1 VSAADAKKEPPVSPS
16 VGREGWRS
24 DLLRVVLRVTLVLG
38 SIVYLPSAYVAL
50 REGKNGVVVLDT
62 VALVLV
68 AALVTAPWFSR
79 RSRSAGLCGV
89 FYLLGVGLLLQ
100 VGAISQVFLV
110 GFSLFVTLL
119 LGRRWGL
126 RAVAL
131 SALTLLVAG
140 YLGIAH
146 PEMVLPGWKTE
157 TLVSWAIITANFTLV
172 DVSIVLA
179 LGTVIAALEK
189 ALRRAVS
196 ANADLEQSRALLDIA
211 GQTARLG
218 GWRLD
223 VNGEH
228 VEWSDECCELHEM
241 PLGTR
246 PTFGEALGF
255 MVEDFRAEVRTA
267 TELCATQGVP
277 FDKEGAIVT
286 AQGNPMWIRL
296 IGRPSRNGRGKVTHV
311 LGSMQDINDR
321 KLAEERH
328 EKLEDQLRQAQRM
341 ETVGLLAGGVA
352 HDFNNLLSVVLS
364 YSELLSEDLP
374 EGDPMRAD
382 LEEIGGAGRRALDLT
397 RQLLAFSRRQVLAPR
412 LTDLGLVVNGMQG
425 MLRRLIGED
434 VELSTSCAP
443 ELLPVLVDPGQVEQV
458 IMNLAVNARDAMPRG
473 GLLTIETAEVVL
485 DAAYA
490 AEHVGVTPGPHVMLA
505 VSDNGSGMDKATQ
518 ARMFEPFFTTKEQGK
533 GTGLGLATVFGVV
546 QQSGGSIWVYSEPGK
561 GTTFKVYFPIAAQSA
576 TASLRVT
583 TPVERGAPRGVET
596 ILLVEDEEGVR
607 VLARTILRRLGYT
620 VLEAPNGVEALAL
633 AEAHPGTIDLL
644 LTDVV
649 MPRMSG
655 RELVEQLL
663 PMRPSLKVL
672 FMSGYTDDAVV
683 RHGILDASIAF
694 LQKPITP
701 EPLARKVREV
711 LNGSAMSELTKGAPA
726 LS

>member
-1 VSAADAKKEPPVSPS
+1 M
-16 VGREGWRS
+16 
-24 DLLRVVLRVTLVLG
+24 VLRVTLILG
-38 SIVYLPSAYVAL
+38 SIVYFPSAYVAL
-50 REGKNGVVVLDT
+50 RDGKPGVAVLDT
-62 VALVLV
+62 VALALV
-68 AALVTAPWFSR
+68 AGLTVARSFSP
-79 RSRSAGLCGV
+79 RSRSMGISGV
-89 FYLLGVGLLLQ
+89 FYLLGLGLLLQ
-100 VGAISQVFLV
+100 VGAIGQTFLL
-110 GFSLFVTLL
+110 GFSLFATLL

-126 RAVAL
+126 RAAAL
-131 SALTLLVAG
+131 SALTLLLTG

-157 TLVSWAIITANFTLV
+157 TLAGWVIVTANFSLV
-172 DVSIVLA
+172 NVSLVLA
-179 LGTVIAALEK
+179 LGTVVAALQK
-189 ALRRAVS
+189 ALRHAVS
-196 ANADLEQSRALLDIA
+196 ANADLQQNRALLEIA

-218 GWRLD
+218 GWRLH

-246 PTFGEALGF
+246 PTFVEALGF
-255 MVEDFRAEVRTA
+255 MVDDFRAEVRTA
-267 TELCATQGVP
+267 MELCATQGVP
-277 FDKEGAIVT
+277 FDKEGGIVT
-286 AQGNPMWIRL
+286 AKGSPMWIRL
-296 IGRPSRNGRGKVTHV
+296 IGRPSRNERGEVTHV

-321 KLAEERH
+321 KLTEERH

-364 YSELLSEDLP
+364 YSELLSEELP
-374 EGDPMRAD
+374 PGDPMRTD
-382 LEEIGGAGRRALDLT
+382 LEEIGAAGRRALDLT
-397 RQLLAFSRRQVLAPR
+397 KQLLAFSRRQVLAPR
-412 LTDLGLVVNGMQG
+412 LTDLGLVVDGMQG

-443 ELLPVLVDPGQVEQV
+443 DLLPVLVDPGQVEQV

-473 GLLTIETAEVVL
+473 GLLIIETAEVVL

-490 AEHVGVTPGPHVMLA
+490 ADHVGVTPGPHVMLA
-505 VSDNGSGMDKATQ
+505 VSDNGAGMDKATQ

-546 QQSGGSIWVYSEPGK
+546 QQSGGTIWVYSEPGK

-576 TASLRVT
+576 PANPRVA
-583 TPVERGAPRGVET
+583 TPIERGAPRGAET

-655 RELVEQLL
+655 RELVEHLL
-663 PMRPSLKVL
+663 PLRPSLKVL

-711 LNGSAMSELTKGAPA
+711 LNGPAMSELTKGAPA